1 MSKFYQALE
10 RAEQER
16 TLRRQERSH
25 ETVEFDHPSL
35 SPSVLSPT
43 RRPTHN
49 GSPTVTSTR
58 ESAVPP
64 PDTIEDHLVSLI
76 APETFEAERYRML
89 AYIVEQLHADAG
101 LSVIAVSS
109 PAVGD
114 GKTLTAINLA
124 SALTQLPGSRVLL
137 VDLDIRRP
145 RISAN
150 LGMGRQNSRGLVEFI
165 HDPNL
170 AFEEVLQAY
179 PSNKMSILLTGK
191 VPPIPHDIL
200 KSARLEDLIEEARQS
215 YDYVVV
221 DTPPLVPF
229 SDCRLIERFAD
240 GFLVVVSA
248 HRTPRKLVT
257 EAIGT
262 VDPEKIV
269 GIVFNND
276 DQTAFGDYS
285 YYNTYD
291 AYTPEKDGRGPFDWF
306 KKSFSALFHSESKE

>member
-35 SPSVLSPT
+35 SPVLSPT

-58 ESAVPP
+58 ESVVP
-64 PDTIEDHLVSLI
+64 PDTIEAHLVSLI

-124 SALTQLPGSRVLL
+124 SALTRLPGSRVLL

-150 LGMGRQNSRGLVEFI
+150 LGMGQQSSRGLADFI

-170 AFEEVLQAY
+170 AFEEVL
-179 PSNKMSILLTGK
+179 
-191 VPPIPHDIL
+191 
-200 KSARLEDLIEEARQS
+200 
-215 YDYVVV
+215 
-221 DTPPLVPF
+221 
-229 SDCRLIERFAD
+229 
-240 GFLVVVSA
+240 
-248 HRTPRKLVT
+248 
-257 EAIGT
+257 
-262 VDPEKIV
+262 
-269 GIVFNND
+269 
-276 DQTAFGDYS
+276 
-285 YYNTYD
+285 
-291 AYTPEKDGRGPFDWF
+291 
-306 KKSFSALFHSESKE
+306 